1 MKGDKIILGI
11 TQGDIN
17 SISYEVIMKALADN
31 RIFDL
36 CTPVVYGS
44 PKVAAYHRKALDL
57 EGFSFN
63 AVRNADEAIS
73 KKANLINCLDESAR
87 VELGKSTPYAG
98 EASLQALETAVR
110 DLAEGKIDVVVTGPI
125 NKANIRS
132 EKFNFNGHTEFF
144 EDHFKSEGVLMLMV
158 SEMMRIGV
166 VTSHVPLA
174 KVNEYIVHDTIL
186 NKLRIMNKSMLTD
199 FSIRRPRIA
208 VLGLNPHAGDE
219 GLIGDEEVREIIPA
233 IQSAKEEGILAFG
246 PFPADGFFGAGSFK
260 AYDAILAMYHDQGLV
275 PFKALTAE
283 GGVNYTA
290 GLPVVRTSPAHGTA
304 YDLAGKNQAS
314 PDSFRQAIY
323 LACDIFRNRQQYKQI
338 SANPLDLADN
348 HESLQ

>member
-63 AVRNADEAIS
+63 AVRNADEAVS
-73 KKANLINCLDESAR
+73 KKANLINCIDDSAR

-98 EASLQALETAVR
+98 EASLQALEAAVR

-125 NKANIRS
+125 NKSNIKS

-144 EDHFKSEGVLMLMV
+144 EAQFKSEGVLMLMV
-158 SEMMRIGV
+158 NELMRIGV
-166 VTSHVPLA
+166 VTSHVPLST
-174 KVNEYIVHDTIL
+174 VNEYIVHDTIL
-186 NKLRIMNKSMLTD
+186 NKLRIMNKSLLAD

-208 VLGLNPHAGDE
+208 VLGLNPHAGDQ
-219 GLIGDEEVREIIPA
+219 GLIGDEEIREIIPA

-246 PFPADGFFGAGSFK
+246 PFPADGFFGSGSFK
-260 AYDAILAMYHDQGLV
+260 AYDAILAMFHDQGLV

-283 GGVNYTA
+283 GGVNFTA
-290 GLPVVRTSPAHGTA
+290 GLPIVRTSPAHGTA

-314 PDSFRQAIY
+314 PDSFRHAIY

-338 SANPLDLADN
+338 SANPLDAGDIN
-348 HESLQ
+348 ES